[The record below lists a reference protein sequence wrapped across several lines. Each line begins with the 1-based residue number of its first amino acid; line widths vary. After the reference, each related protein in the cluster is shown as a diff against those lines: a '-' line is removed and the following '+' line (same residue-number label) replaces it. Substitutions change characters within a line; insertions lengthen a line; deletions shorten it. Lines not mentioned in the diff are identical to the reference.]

1 MLKKFFIGWYES
13 KMSHNSLRITNAF
26 FFTNLMKL
34 QKLDL
39 VREESSLN
47 WIEFF
52 PNLTVIKGRL
62 REIKLCQGSSEG
74 TTWKILRTSWRISG
88 YDRILFEKKS
98 HAWINPSWIVHYK
111 RRFTV
116 YFVLFKVI
124 SNDYQ
129 HCNGRRVRYRVFRG
143 FSLWRETNNSV
154 PFFDSVMRLTG
165 NQATAVSE
173 WCWGRAVKLCASWKL
188 ILYTPVGRVMCTSS
202 VWRGAP
208 ITRRYNIYR
217 YSDT

>member
-111 RRFTV
+111 RRFTLCTLFFSKSSVMINSTVMADVWGTVFSGASPCDVRLTTV
-116 YFVLFKVI
+116 Y
-124 SNDYQ
+124 
-129 HCNGRRVRYRVFRG
+129 
-143 FSLWRETNNSV
+143 
-154 PFFDSVMRLTG
+154 FFDSVMRLTG
-165 NQATAVSE
+165 NQVTAVSE
-173 WCWGRAVKLCASWKL
+173 WCLGRAVKLCASWKL

-202 VWRGAP
+202 AWRGAP
-208 ITRRYNIYR
+208 ITRIYNIYR

>member
-1 MLKKFFIGWYES
+1 MAFKHSNSDSQIKIIKKLLSKKFCIGWYES

-62 REIKLCQGSSEG
+62 REIKLCQSSSEG
-74 TTWKILRTSWRISG
+74 TTWKIFTNVLENLRIWSDSLW
-88 YDRILFEKKS
+88 KKS

-111 RRFTV
+111 RRFTLCT
-116 YFVLFKVI
+116 LF
-124 SNDYQ
+124 
-129 HCNGRRVRYRVFRG
+129 
-143 FSLWRETNNSV
+143 FSKS
-154 PFFDSVMRLTG
+154 SVMIISTVMADVWGTVFSGASPCDVRLTTVYLFLI
-165 NQATAVSE
+165 Q
-173 WCWGRAVKLCASWKL
+173 LCNWLGTKPPP
-188 ILYTPVGRVMCTSS
+188 YP
-202 VWRGAP
+202 
-208 ITRRYNIYR
+208 
-217 YSDT
+217 SDAGEER

>member
-129 HCNGRRVRYRVFRG
+129 HCNGRRVRYRVFRR

-154 PFFDSVMRLTG
+154 PFLI
-165 NQATAVSE
+165 Q
-173 WCWGRAVKLCASWKL
+173 LCDWLGTKPPP
-188 ILYTPVGRVMCTSS
+188 YP
-202 VWRGAP
+202 
-208 ITRRYNIYR
+208 
-217 YSDT
+217 SDAGEER

>member
-1 MLKKFFIGWYES
+1 MAFKHSNSDSQIKNIKKLLSKKFFIGWYES

-62 REIKLCQGSSEG
+62 REIKLCRGFSEG
-74 TTWKILRTSWRISG
+74 TAWKILRTSWRISG

-129 HCNGRRVRYRVFRG
+129 HCNGRRVRYRVFRR

-154 PFFDSVMRLTG
+154 PFLI
-165 NQATAVSE
+165 Q
-173 WCWGRAVKLCASWKL
+173 LCDWL
-188 ILYTPVGRVMCTSS
+188 GTTP
-202 VWRGAP
+202 P
-208 ITRRYNIYR
+208 PYP
-217 YSDT
+217 SDAGEER

>member
-1 MLKKFFIGWYES
+1 MAFKHSNSDSQIKIIKKLLLKKFCIGWYES

-62 REIKLCQGSSEG
+62 REIKLWQSSSEG
-74 TTWKILRTSWRISG
+74 TTWKIFTNVLENLRIWSDSIW
-88 YDRILFEKKS
+88 KKS

-111 RRFTV
+111 RRFTLCT
-116 YFVLFKVI
+116 LF
-124 SNDYQ
+124 
-129 HCNGRRVRYRVFRG
+129 
-143 FSLWRETNNSV
+143 FSKS
-154 PFFDSVMRLTG
+154 SVMIISTVMADVWGTVFSGASPCDARLTTVYLFLI
-165 NQATAVSE
+165 Q
-173 WCWGRAVKLCASWKL
+173 LCDWLGTKPPP
-188 ILYTPVGRVMCTSS
+188 YP
-202 VWRGAP
+202 
-208 ITRRYNIYR
+208 
-217 YSDT
+217 SDAGEER

>member
-1 MLKKFFIGWYES
+1 MLKKFCIGWYES
-13 KMSHNSLRITNAF
+13 KMSHNILRITNAF

-111 RRFTV
+111 RRFTLSTLFFSKSSVMINSTVMADVWGTVFSGASPCDVRLTTV
-116 YFVLFKVI
+116 Y
-124 SNDYQ
+124 
-129 HCNGRRVRYRVFRG
+129 
-143 FSLWRETNNSV
+143 
-154 PFFDSVMRLTG
+154 FFDSVMRLTG
-165 NQATAVSE
+165 NQVTAVSE

>member
-111 RRFTV
+111 RRFTLCTLFFSKSSVMINSTVMADVWGTVFSGASPCDVRLTTV
-116 YFVLFKVI
+116 Y
-124 SNDYQ
+124 
-129 HCNGRRVRYRVFRG
+129 
-143 FSLWRETNNSV
+143 
-154 PFFDSVMRLTG
+154 FFDSVMRLTG
-165 NQATAVSE
+165 NQVTAVSE